1 MGQLTNYKHQL
12 ATYNCPQIGL
22 ITWKES
28 VNLDIQ
34 MIEVTPQN
42 VVIYEKTID
51 LPKSIFWKKKAVF
64 SSSMVWTSECVR
76 MRPCLGV
83 SMVCCGGT

>member
-51 LPKSIFWKKKAVF
+51 LPKSHLLEKESCFF
-64 SSSMVWTSECVR
+64 FFYG
-76 MRPCLGV
+76 LDL
-83 SMVCCGGT
+83 